1 MVALNA
7 KRKENDFESQTEDDG
22 GSEYQTENATMSII
36 LNNVALNAKL
46 NMRL

>member
-7 KRKENDFESQTEDDG
+7 KHKKNDFESQTEDDG
-22 GSEYQTENATMSII
+22 GSEYQTKNATMSII